1 MAEQGNQHGSQWETI
16 TSVAEKSGCSA
27 ETLRKWVRQA
37 ERDAGIRE
45 GVTSD
50 EREQL
55 KALSGR
61 QTS

>member
-1 MAEQGNQHGSQWETI
+1 LQWETI
-16 TSVAEKSGCSA
+16 TSVAEKSGCSE
-27 ETLRKWVRQA
+27 ETLRKWVRGA

-50 EREQL
+50 ERERL